1 MVQQVDVHSRGLPL
15 RALVPEAGAATNVRL
30 VKPPHGPATSRHELT
45 AARHRNR
52 PLMPTWR
59 STRVSTGNPFGTHA
73 GWYVN
78 PAVWDKQNEAV
89 KQGYLDGK
97 TTEASVIEE
106 MMEAPTAFWVDS
118 KAKVTASTGGGTY
131 DSVPDILADAAA
143 KERPSLV
150 TLILY
155 SA

>member
-1 MVQQVDVHSRGLPL
+1 
-15 RALVPEAGAATNVRL
+15 
-30 VKPPHGPATSRHELT
+30 
-45 AARHRNR
+45 
-52 PLMPTWR
+52 MPTWR

-118 KAKVTASTGGGTY
+118 KAKVTASTGGGTDARTSNDDACSESGM
-131 DSVPDILADAAA
+131 DSLPARLRESVEERLDAIASLIWEA
-143 KERPSLV
+143 LLSRPRGLVSSSRATCGSSSDAMVEACERRRMH
-150 TLILY
+150 
-155 SA
+155 A